1 MIIVIPVFNGGQ
13 AHSVGCP
20 HIGFEAVKEIRVLF
34 CTTAIFEVVVC
45 KSVNECPPDGGII
58 GAGVVADVSLL
69 LDAAQQP
76 YRAAGV
82 QGLVEAADP
91 EDGIEHLPAYRH
103 SVGGHHLDDR
113 PPPALCPGRGK
124 LLQQLRIVDFSEFQ
138 RAQGA
143 AINHAVARLGV
154 AGVDSDNWEGVHR
167 YDLPNSWM
175 NRASG
180 HP

>member
-1 MIIVIPVFNGGQ
+1 MIIVLSVFNGGQ
-13 AHSVGCP
+13 THSVGCP

-45 KSVNECPPDGGII
+45 ESVNECPPDGSII

-113 PPPALCPGRGK
+113 PPPALLRGRGQ
-124 LLQQLRIVDFSEFQ
+124 LPQQLGVVNLAEFHVEPPKSSPK
-138 RAQGA
+138 
-143 AINHAVARLGV
+143 ISL
-154 AGVDSDNWEGVHR
+154 
-167 YDLPNSWM
+167 
-175 NRASG
+175 
-180 HP
+180 

>member
-1 MIIVIPVFNGGQ
+1 MIIVIPVLNGGQ
-13 AHSVGCP
+13 THSVGCP

-45 KSVNECPPDGGII
+45 ESVNECPPDGGII
-58 GAGVVADVSLL
+58 GAGVVADVSLFF
-69 LDAAQQP
+69 DSAQQP

-113 PPPALCPGRGK
+113 PPPALLRGRGQ
-124 LLQQLRIVDFSEFQ
+124 LPQQLGVVNLAEFQ
-138 RAQGA
+138 RAQGV
-143 AINHAVARLGV
+143 AI
-154 AGVDSDNWEGVHR
+154 DNI
-167 YDLPNSWM
+167 
-175 NRASG
+175 
-180 HP
+180 

>member
-1 MIIVIPVFNGGQ
+1 MIIVLSVFNGGQ
-13 AHSVGCP
+13 THSVGCP

-45 KSVNECPPDGGII
+45 ESVNECPPDGSII

-91 EDGIEHLPAYRH
+91 EDGIEYRQ
-103 SVGGHHLDDR
+103 
-113 PPPALCPGRGK
+113 PCALAEESFCSSSA
-124 LLQQLRIVDFSEFQ
+124 LSIF
-138 RAQGA
+138 
-143 AINHAVARLGV
+143 
-154 AGVDSDNWEGVHR
+154 
-167 YDLPNSWM
+167 PNS
-175 NRASG
+175 RGRRVLRSITQ
-180 HP
+180 